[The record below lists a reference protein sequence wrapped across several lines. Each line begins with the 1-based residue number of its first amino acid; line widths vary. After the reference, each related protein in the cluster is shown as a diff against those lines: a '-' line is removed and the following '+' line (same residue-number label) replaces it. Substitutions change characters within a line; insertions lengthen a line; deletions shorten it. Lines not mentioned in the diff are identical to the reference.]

1 MIIVLNLLKIDVLF
15 PKNSFAFVY
24 LLEELAQFTE
34 LSEIGDIL
42 VHFIL
47 LYSVFYLFSHLLI
60 FNLLAHWS
68 ILVDLF
74 IHILI
79 LYNIYNILDH
89 LLFQLSV
96 WLNGEDFFIHWFF
109 RMRFLFNQNIR
120 RGFLWILFHLFDF
133 WKRVRGR
140 SLLDYF
146 CFFGFIIYFRRLMY
160 ILVDEGSSRITF

>member
-1 MIIVLNLLKIDVLF
+1 MLGKFRNGDLHLF
-15 PKNSFAFVY
+15 LFSYF
-24 LLEELAQFTE
+24 
-34 LSEIGDIL
+34 IGHIL

-74 IHILI
+74 IHII
-79 LYNIYNILDH
+79 IIHNIYNILDH

-109 RMRFLFNQNIR
+109 RMRFFFNQNIR
-120 RGFLWILFHLFDF
+120 RGFLWILFRLFYF
-133 WKRVRGR
+133 WRGVRRR

-146 CFFGFIIYFRRLMY
+146 CFFGFIIHFRRLMY